1 MQVSDGAAGADT
13 QVISVL
19 LTDGNEAPVGL
30 TPANAV
36 VGENAASGTL
46 VATVTAVDPDAGELF
61 SFALVQD
68 AAGRFAIDPASG
80 RILVA
85 DGSRLDFESTPRHDL
100 VVRVTDA
107 GGLSHEQTLVVTL
120 ADVADTPV
128 DSATTPPSPLPS
140 AATAREVDVAAAP
153 SAAAPAAQAT
163 QPHAAPP
170 LSSGIESSAQADIG
184 ADQLPRTDDR
194 SGGRRAVPRQPYQ
207 RVGGATLLASFDFAD
222 PAAGARDEV
231 LASGPIDTAL
241 RALAHRAPAIDVDV
255 ATRDDQPHGLVE
267 ALQDPLLMASAA
279 FTVGFVWWL
288 TRSGGLLTTMLMAI
302 PAWRHVDLLPVL
314 ARRLDDDDD
323 DHAGDKTTP
332 DEFDDDVV
340 ADLFDGS
347 ARHHD
352 ESRDCDETDQ
362 PPGADDDGAG
372 GAVRHAG
379 HAGRPVLRRPARPL
393 GADHAAAQE
402 HRRGAGRAVGCAAAA
417 RRSARARA
425 DAGDGRRAHRRRPL
439 AGDPTRR
446 RRDRPAGRRSCAGLA
461 AGRRRAS
468 RRSSR

>member
-1 MQVSDGAAGADT
+1 MTVTPANDNAPVIGSNGGGATASVNVAENTTAVTTVTASDAEVVAQTLTYSIVGGADAALFTIDSSTGALSFIAAPDYEAPSDANADNVYEVTVQVSDGAAGANT

-107 GGLSHEQTLVVTL
+107 GGLSHEQTLVVTV

-207 RVGGATLLASFDFAD
+207 RVGGATLLASFRF
-222 PAAGARDEV
+222 
-231 LASGPIDTAL
+231 
-241 RALAHRAPAIDVDV
+241 
-255 ATRDDQPHGLVE
+255 
-267 ALQDPLLMASAA
+267 
-279 FTVGFVWWL
+279 
-288 TRSGGLLTTMLMAI
+288 
-302 PAWRHVDLLPVL
+302 
-314 ARRLDDDDD
+314 
-323 DHAGDKTTP
+323 
-332 DEFDDDVV
+332 
-340 ADLFDGS
+340 
-347 ARHHD
+347 
-352 ESRDCDETDQ
+352 C
-362 PPGADDDGAG
+362 
-372 GAVRHAG
+372 
-379 HAGRPVLRRPARPL
+379 RP
-393 GADHAAAQE
+393 
-402 HRRGAGRAVGCAAAA
+402 
-417 RRSARARA
+417 
-425 DAGDGRRAHRRRPL
+425 
-439 AGDPTRR
+439 
-446 RRDRPAGRRSCAGLA
+446 
-461 AGRRRAS
+461 GRRRAGRGARQRSDRHGAARAGAS
-468 RRSSR
+468 RAGDRRGRRHAR